1 MAALCRAVELVY
13 LLLHALPRVS
23 GFGPVAVLH
32 GVGDSYG
39 NGSPILVCLP
49 FPVSLPLRPS
59 PRTASSAWAGAL
71 SARSALIHSRP
82 RPLSQSA
89 PGAKDFGLS
98 ARNSPRVV
106 APLYRA
112 HRSPAAV
119 PGFFEPVNAFGCESS
134 KRQSSA
140 PEIFWLGCS
149 AGSCLAARFCAG
161 VFGAHGS
168 PRCSVRSGVPEVCEL
183 LASNFAVGLPALA
196 TGFGG
201 FDACRRAL
209 LSQLHS
215 K

>member
-1 MAALCRAVELVY
+1 ML
-13 LLLHALPRVS
+13 
-23 GFGPVAVLH
+23 
-32 GVGDSYG
+32 
-39 NGSPILVCLP
+39 
-49 FPVSLPLRPS
+49 
-59 PRTASSAWAGAL
+59 
-71 SARSALIHSRP
+71 SRP
-82 RPLSQSA
+82 CQLPQDA
-89 PGAKDFGLS
+89 PGAKYFGLS
-98 ARNSPRVV
+98 ARSSPVV
-106 APLYRA
+106 LAPLNRA
-112 HRSPAAV
+112 HRAPAAV
-119 PGFFEPVNAFGCESS
+119 PSFFEPENAMAYDSG
-134 KRQSSA
+134 KRRSSA